1 MPFTIQMPKLGHT
14 MTEGTV
20 VKWHKRCGDQV
31 RQGEAVLTVETDKAE
46 VEIESPE
53 GGVLARVLAE
63 EGSVVGVG
71 LPLGEIIRPGE
82 TANDA
87 APATNPT
94 PASSAAP
101 ARNAQPMASRAPAS
115 KRVIASPRAK
125 RLAAE
130 RGLDLSSVAGSG
142 PDGLIT
148 EDDVRKIGAQSPS
161 AEPGKGSAGAGEI
174 ATRPLMASR
183 REKLTRIQSV
193 GARVLSASWN
203 TIPHFV
209 QMVRVDMSRALAGRK
224 SLNASGTRVTMTDV
238 IAAAT
243 VLALKENPRVNAS
256 YGEGER
262 ILYDQINLGIAV
274 DTPDGLLVPVIH
286 DAGALDLAGIGA
298 RAAELAERARGKQLR
313 PADLENATFT
323 LSNLGAYGIENGTP
337 IIFAPQA
344 ALMFVGAIHDEVLAI
359 DGRAEV
365 RPAMQIA
372 IAYDHR
378 VLDGA
383 SASLFTTRVKATLE
397 NPEFLGPQATADKA
411 PPTRHREVT
420 VEASGESLNTSVKYG
435 PLRWSLS
442 GEDSGAPDP
451 VSSFL
456 GALGSC
462 LLMSLRVAARARNL
476 AVGKSAI
483 RARANEKGHVKEI
496 EVELQV
502 QTDLDDDKLHRL
514 IEVAER
520 GCHIRALIRDDVA
533 YALKL
538 KRI

>member
-20 VKWHKRCGDQV
+20 VKWHKHAGDQV

-63 EGSVVGVG
+63 EGSVVAVG

-82 TANDA
+82 TAGDA
-87 APATNPT
+87 APTNPT
-94 PASSAAP
+94 PASNAAPTRSAAP
-101 ARNAQPMASRAPAS
+101 MAPKVPAS
-115 KRVIASPRAK
+115 KRIIASPRAK
-125 RLAAE
+125 RLAAD
-130 RGLDLSSVAGSG
+130 RGFDLSSVAGSG

-148 EDDVRKIGAQSPS
+148 EDDVRKIGAQSPP
-161 AEPGKGSAGAGEI
+161 AEPGKGAAHSAEI
-174 ATRPLMASR
+174 ATRPLLASR
-183 REKLTRIQSV
+183 REKLTRIQAV

-209 QMVRVDMSRALAGRK
+209 QMMRVDMSRALAARK
-224 SLNASGTRVTMTDV
+224 ALNASSTRVTVTDV
-238 IAAAT
+238 ISAAA

-256 YGEGER
+256 YGDGER
-262 ILYDQINLGIAV
+262 IIYDQINLGIAV

-286 DAGALDLAGIGA
+286 DAGALDVAGISA
-298 RAAELAERARGKQLR
+298 RAAELAERARSKQLR
-313 PADLENATFT
+313 PADIENATFT

-337 IIFAPQA
+337 VIFAPQA

-359 DGRAEV
+359 DGHAEV

-383 SASLFTTRVKATLE
+383 SASHFTTRVKAILE
-397 NPEFLGPQATADKA
+397 NPEFLGAKTPLDAA

-420 VEASGESLNTSVKYG
+420 VEASGESLNTNVKYG
-435 PLRWSLS
+435 SLRWSLS
-442 GEDSGAPDP
+442 GDDTSAPDP

-476 AVGKSAI
+476 TVGKSALS
-483 RARANEKGHVKEI
+483 ARANERGHVKEI
-496 EVELQV
+496 EIELQL
-502 QTDLDDDKLHRL
+502 QTDLDDDKLSRL

-520 GCHIRALIRDDVA
+520 GCHIRAMIHDDVA
-533 YALKL
+533 FALKV
-538 KRI
+538 KRL

>member
-20 VKWHKRCGDQV
+20 VKWHKHAGDQV

-63 EGSVVGVG
+63 EGSVVAVG
-71 LPLGEIIRPGE
+71 LPLGEITRPGE
-82 TANDA
+82 TAGDA

-94 PASSAAP
+94 PASNAAP
-101 ARNAQPMASRAPAS
+101 ARSVQPMASRAPAS

-130 RGLDLSSVAGSG
+130 RGLDLTSVAGSG

-148 EDDVRKIGAQSPS
+148 EDDVRKIGAGSTS
-161 AEPGKGSAGAGEI
+161 AEPGKGSARAPEI
-174 ATRPLMASR
+174 ATRPLLASR
-183 REKLTRIQSV
+183 RERLTRIQAV
-193 GARVLSASWN
+193 GARVLAASWN

-224 SLNASGTRVTMTDV
+224 TINASGARVTMTDV

-262 ILYDQINLGIAV
+262 IIFDQINLGIAV

-286 DAGALDLAGIGA
+286 DAGALDLAGISA
-298 RAAELAERARGKQLR
+298 HAAELAERARSKQLR

-337 IIFAPQA
+337 VIFAPQA

-372 IAYDHR
+372 IAFDHR

-383 SASLFTTRVKATLE
+383 SASHFTTRVKAILE
-397 NPEFLGPQATADKA
+397 NPEFLGAQAMTDVV

-420 VEASGESLNTSVKYG
+420 VEASGESLNTNVKYG
-435 PLRWSLS
+435 SLRWSLS
-442 GEDSGAPDP
+442 GEDGGAPDP

-476 AVGKSAI
+476 TVGKSALS
-483 RARANEKGHVKEI
+483 ARANEKGHVKEI

-502 QTDLDDDKLHRL
+502 QTDLDDDKLNRL

-520 GCHIRALIRDDVA
+520 GCHIRAMIRDDVA
-533 YALKL
+533 FALKVR
-538 KRI
+538 RI

>member
-20 VKWHKRCGDQV
+20 VKWHKHAGDQIQ
-31 RQGEAVLTVETDKAE
+31 QGEAVLTVETDKAE

-53 GGVLARVLAE
+53 AGVLARVLAD

-71 LPLGEIIRPGE
+71 LPLGEITRRGE
-82 TANDA
+82 TAGDA
-87 APATNPT
+87 APATNPI
-94 PASSAAP
+94 PRSNAAP
-101 ARNAQPMASRAPAS
+101 ARNATPMASKAPAS
-115 KRVIASPRAK
+115 ERIIASPRAK
-125 RLAAE
+125 RLATE
-130 RGLDLSSVAGSG
+130 RGLDLTSVAGSG

-148 EDDVRKIGAQSPS
+148 EDDVRKIGAQSTP
-161 AEPGKGSAGAGEI
+161 AEPQKGGVLAGEI
-174 ATRPLMASR
+174 ATRPLLASR
-183 REKLTRIQSV
+183 REKLTRIQSA
-193 GARVLSASWN
+193 GARNLSASWT

-209 QMVRVDMSRALAGRK
+209 QMVRVDMSRALAARK
-224 SLNASGTRVTMTDV
+224 ALNASATKVTVTDV

-243 VLALKENPRVNAS
+243 VLTLKENPRVNAS
-256 YGEGER
+256 FGDGER
-262 ILYDQINLGIAV
+262 IIYDQINLGIAV

-286 DAGALDLAGIGA
+286 DAGALDVAGISA
-298 RAAELAERARGKQLR
+298 RAAELAESARSKQLR
-313 PADLENATFT
+313 PADMENATFT

-337 IIFAPQA
+337 VIFAPQA

-383 SASLFTTRVKATLE
+383 SASHFTTRVKALLE
-397 NPEFLGPQATADKA
+397 NPEFLGVQAEANSA
-411 PPTRHREVT
+411 PPKRHREVT
-420 VEASGESLNTSVKYG
+420 VEASGESLNTNVKYG
-435 PLRWSLS
+435 SLRWSLS
-442 GEDSGAPDP
+442 GDDDGAPDP

-476 AVGKSAI
+476 SVGKSAI
-483 RARANEKGHVKEI
+483 TARSNEKGHVKEI

-533 YALKL
+533 YALKV

>member
-20 VKWHKRCGDQV
+20 VKWHKRRGDQV

-63 EGSVVGVG
+63 EGSVVAVG
-71 LPLGEIIRPGE
+71 LPLGEITRPGE
-82 TANDA
+82 SASDA
-87 APATNPT
+87 APATNST
-94 PASSAAP
+94 PASNVAATRSAP
-101 ARNAQPMASRAPAS
+101 AMAPKAVAI

-130 RGLDLSSVAGSG
+130 RGLDLTSVAGSG

-148 EDDVRKIGAQSPS
+148 EDDVRKIGANNTP
-161 AEPGKGSAGAGEI
+161 AEPDKTAAI
-174 ATRPLMASR
+174 ATPPLLASR
-183 REKLTRIQSV
+183 REKLTRIQSA
-193 GARVLSASWN
+193 GARNLSASWS

-209 QMVRVDMSRALAGRK
+209 QMVRVDMNRALAARK
-224 SLNASGTRVTMTDV
+224 ALNGSGARVTVTDV

-256 YGEGER
+256 YGDGER
-262 ILYDQINLGIAV
+262 IIYDQINLGIAV

-286 DAGALDLAGIGA
+286 NAGALDVAKISA
-298 RAAELAERARGKQLR
+298 CAAELAERARNKQLR
-313 PADLENATFT
+313 PADMENATFT

-337 IIFAPQA
+337 VIFAPQA

-359 DGRAEV
+359 DGNAEV

-383 SASLFTTRVKATLE
+383 SASHFTTRVKAILE
-397 NPEFLGPQATADKA
+397 NPEFLGAEATANEA
-411 PPTRHREVT
+411 PPARHREVT
-420 VEASGESLNTSVKYG
+420 VEASGESLNTNVKYG
-435 PLRWSLS
+435 SLRWSLS
-442 GEDSGAPDP
+442 GNDGGAPDP

-476 AVGKSAI
+476 TVGKSAL

-502 QTDLDDDKLHRL
+502 QTDLADDKLHRL

-520 GCHIRALIRDDVA
+520 GCHIRAMIRDDVA
-533 YALKL
+533 FALRV

>member
-1 MPFTIQMPKLGHT
+1 P
-14 MTEGTV
+14 
-20 VKWHKRCGDQV
+20 
-31 RQGEAVLTVETDKAE
+31 A
-46 VEIESPE
+46 S
-53 GGVLARVLAE
+53 
-63 EGSVVGVG
+63 
-71 LPLGEIIRPGE
+71 
-82 TANDA
+82 NA
-87 APATNPT
+87 APTR
-94 PASSAAP
+94 SAP
-101 ARNAQPMASRAPAS
+101 PMAPKAVAS
-115 KRVIASPRAK
+115 KRIIASPRAK

-130 RGLDLSSVAGSG
+130 RGLDLTSVAGSG

-148 EDDVRKIGAQSPS
+148 EDDVRKIGAESTS
-161 AEPGKGSAGAGEI
+161 AKGAAAEAEI
-174 ATRPLMASR
+174 TTRPLLASR
-183 REKLTRIQSV
+183 REKLTRIQSA
-193 GARVLSASWN
+193 GARNLSASWN

-209 QMVRVDMSRALAGRK
+209 QMVRVDMSRALAARK
-224 SLNASGTRVTMTDV
+224 ALNASGSRVTVTDV

-262 ILYDQINLGIAV
+262 IIYDQINLGIAV

-286 DAGALDLAGIGA
+286 DAGALDVAGLSA

-313 PADLENATFT
+313 PADMENATFT

-337 IIFAPQA
+337 VIFAPQA

-383 SASLFTTRVKATLE
+383 SASHFTTRVKSILE
-397 NPEFLGPQATADKA
+397 NPEFLGAQAATNSATNSA
-411 PPTRHREVT
+411 PPPRHREVT
-420 VEASGESLNTSVKYG
+420 VEAAGESLKTNVKYG
-435 PLRWSLS
+435 SLRWSLS
-442 GEDSGAPDP
+442 SDDGDAPDP

-476 AVGKSAI
+476 TVGKSAI

-502 QTDLDDDKLHRL
+502 QTGLDDDKLNRL

-520 GCHIRALIRDDVA
+520 GCHIRAMIRDDVA
-533 YALKL
+533 FALKV